1 VLKLE
6 KRILNNNRK
15 LHKINLELLD
25 IRNNLSGVY
34 SGSIKEINT
43 ALNLIEWNKAMIEQI
58 KIIPD
63 SV

>member
-1 VLKLE
+1 MK
-6 KRILNNNRK
+6 KICNNNRK